1 MDDALVF
8 TNVHEAYVEVCC
20 DWRAQPVLS
29 VHFLCD
35 LHETVTHGLPG
46 NVRTGPESVT
56 GSTRGPLYVLAEEA
70 QEIEN
75 AFERTAIVHLNLARL
90 QHFPDDN

>member
-1 MDDALVF
+1 MF
-8 TNVHEAYVEVCC
+8 TNVHEAFVEVCC
-20 DWRAQPVLS
+20 DWHAQPVLS
-29 VHFLCD
+29 VPFLCD

-75 AFERTAIVHLNLARL
+75 ASRACSTFLTTTDGLPA
-90 QHFPDDN
+90 